1 MHRHLISEWSAGEHS
16 SQLAIVGHEA
26 DLVIALTA
34 VNPSGSGTIEFSW
47 DESGSVIKGITETLI
62 TKHGQLEVEMIVGVA
77 VLRDASI
84 VFGWSP
90 YDEAECALTLSQG
103 EERILIAEGYA
114 VEFFR
119 WLRRSIQLIGRIVS

>member
-34 VNPSGSGTIEFSW
+34 ANPSGSGTIEFSW
-47 DESGSVIKGITETLI
+47 DESGLVIKGITETLI

-77 VLRDASI
+77 VLRDESI